1 MKKVVISLIA
11 ILVAAAIL
19 FGVNVGL
26 DGMTKARE
34 EAVTLQTMRSMLPG
48 STNFVREEISEE
60 DANILSAYK
69 GETGFVVETKTNG
82 YAGEITM
89 LVAVSNDGKVVGL
102 VVKNLHE
109 TLGLGAN
116 ALTDWQFLARF
127 LNTEG
132 NVAIGTADADAFSSA
147 AGTESSDN
155 ETYVDGMTGATV
167 TSKAI
172 ARCVNAAVAYV
183 TGADAETG
191 ATSWGG

>member
-34 EAVTLQTMRSMLPG
+34 EAVALQTMRSMLPG

-147 AGTESSDN
+147 IGTESSDN

>member
-60 DANILSAYK
+60 NADIVSAYK

-147 AGTESSDN
+147 TGTESSDN